1 MYTLILLAGGK
12 GLRMDNSIPKQ
23 YMMLAGKP
31 MIIHSLE
38 RINQLSFVSDIII
51 VCSEEYIQAIN
62 NLLVQY
68 SIDKKVF
75 YARPGNTR
83 QESVL
88 SGLEKVKTNNVII
101 HEAARPFVSID
112 DFKELIEYDAPNVII
127 GSDIPFTVIRGD
139 DQVKGILT
147 RSELVN
153 VQLPQKFETELLRT
167 AHLKAKTENMTF
179 TEDGS
184 LLHFYYPDIAIKILK
199 GKDYNIKITNRFDM
213 LYGELIYDEVFRR
226 RK

>member
-1 MYTLILLAGGK
+1 MYTVILLAGGK

-38 RINQLSFVSDIII
+38 RINQLSFVSDLII
-51 VCSEEYIQAIN
+51 VCSEEYIQAIKH
-62 NLLVQY
+62 LLVQY
-68 SIDKKVF
+68 SIDKRVI
-75 YARPGNTR
+75 YAKSGNTR

-139 DQVKGILT
+139 DKVKGILT

-167 AHLKAKTENMTF
+167 AHLKAKAE
-179 TEDGS
+179 
-184 LLHFYYPDIAIKILK
+184 
-199 GKDYNIKITNRFDM
+199 KDVY
-213 LYGELIYDEVFRR
+213 RR
-226 RK
+226 W